1 MTGGRRSMRFSCDKS
16 RAQVRNTMADAL
28 TVKQVYDVLRQYAR
42 KRPDIGVAK
51 ALLDGALE
59 PASPFESKGVRS
71 PKRWFVLL
79 SLLAVLMFACFV
91 HFNRFW

>member
-1 MTGGRRSMRFSCDKS
+1 
-16 RAQVRNTMADAL
+16 MADAL

-42 KRPDIGVAK
+42 KRSDIGVGK

-59 PASPFESKGVRS
+59 PASPFDSKGVRS

-79 SLLAVLMFACFV
+79 SLLAACMCACFV
-91 HFNRFW
+91 YFNRLW